1 MKIGKRLRTGA
12 KALAALAAGLLLFGA
27 AACSHDSDGNKGR
40 DGGDDDVAVTG
51 VTVAPEKATLYVT
64 GDKTTETLTATVT
77 PSDATDKSVSW
88 QPAPS
93 SRAELSATTGDS
105 ITVTAK
111 AAGSVTIT
119 ATAGGKNGFAT
130 IIVYA
135 DAASEE
141 KFKAVKG
148 NYEAGGKSFTIAEDG
163 IVTIDGVSSD
173 DPAVVD
179 GDTLTVTISGKE
191 HKISTADGN
200 VTLDD
205 AKAEKVTVS
214 LTKPDG
220 NNNEY
225 DTIKE
230 ALAAIPTT
238 EADTYTITL
247 KPVTYYENGLTYNG
261 SATVIIKGNTSE
273 KYGANVIII
282 GRGSNMSQQ
291 GGGSKEESRELLEFK
306 GSGNLILENI
316 TFISD
321 YSRADHSGNVQAELV
336 GFDSTGYVAAYNCA
350 FKSHQDTLRTT
361 GKAWFYK
368 CYVEGDTDFLWME
381 SSGIVALYEECE
393 IVSVYDANATTHETK
408 ICAPRM
414 SPASKAGK
422 GLVIY
427 NSTVREDENGASQ
440 KTYLA
445 RTPWKKSDGYWN
457 QVAYI
462 KTSISGVET
471 TPSPWYDSAIKSS
484 YNDCSTADGIARNI
498 IGWKIDRESADS
510 FGYEGLSDQSDIV
523 SETDVANEFSG
534 RRAILNR
541 LYDTNAKKY
550 KKDSETHWDIDTF
563 ISGRDWSVTA
573 DTSKDLLDGETEAKV
588 TVYEFTTAKDITSY
602 TDLTANGFENES
614 GKNHV
619 QGQAGSTIEV
629 LVTGKAVVTVTG
641 YYKGL
646 GTIQAEGQGKALFD
660 FTNGSTTKTIDK
672 PYVVYADSA
681 DTVTITAEDTT
692 YITKITVEYDD
703 SLEFTAVDTIAVS
716 AEDDATAVA
725 ANKTLQFTA
734 KLSPDGVTN
743 RDILWSIVS
752 GGGAANI
759 DARSGLL
766 TALAPSADTQV
777 TVRATS
783 CDANARYGEKTITVQ
798 ALVAGAFDIS
808 WLDSKEHSEVDA
820 IVATNSDESV
830 AKGDTGTASD
840 VSSFGSWSYNSQK
853 LKGTSKGGLSV
864 STTNT
869 VPAGYDSIYIDFPIT
884 ATVGCT
890 ISSVIVGGG
899 DGGTG
904 NALVQVSYKKSAGNF
919 VIVNETGVLNRND
932 DVTIPSDISIATG
945 ETITLRVAIGNPTA
959 GKIESGKSPTIGTVT
974 VYGNKN

>member
-1 MKIGKRLRTGA
+1 MKKMKTRIAALLG
-12 KALAALAAGLLLFGA
+12 ALALTAWGIGL
-27 AACSHDSDGNKGR
+27 AACSHD
-40 DGGDDDVAVTG
+40 DGGSPSLETP
-51 VTVAPEKATLYVT
+51 TSNI
-64 GDKTTETLTATVT
+64 TLTD
-77 PSDATDKSVSW
+77 SN
-88 QPAPS
+88 
-93 SRAELSATTGDS
+93 SRNSYET
-105 ITVTAK
+105 IQ
-111 AAGSVTIT
+111 AALG
-119 ATAGGKNGFAT
+119 
-130 IIVYA
+130 
-135 DAASEE
+135 
-141 KFKAVKG
+141 
-148 NYEAGGKSFTIAEDG
+148 
-163 IVTIDGVSSD
+163 
-173 DPAVVD
+173 
-179 GDTLTVTISGKE
+179 
-191 HKISTADGN
+191 
-200 VTLDD
+200 
-205 AKAEKVTVS
+205 
-214 LTKPDG
+214 
-220 NNNEY
+220 
-225 DTIKE
+225 
-230 ALAAIPTT
+230 AIPTGGPT
-238 EADTYTITL
+238 DTYTITL
-247 KPVTYYENGLTYNG
+247 QPGTYNENGLTYNG

-282 GRGSNMSQQ
+282 GHGSDMSKQRG
-291 GGGSKEESRELLEFK
+291 RELLEFQ

-321 YSRADHSGNVQAELV
+321 YSRADHSGDVQAELV

-381 SSGIVALYEECE
+381 SAGIVALYEECE

-471 TPSPWYDSAIKSS
+471 TPSPWY
-484 YNDCSTADGIARNI
+484 NDCSTADGIARNI
-498 IGWKIDRESADS
+498 IGWKIDKTSADS
-510 FGYEGLSDQSDIV
+510 FGYMGLSDQSDIV

-541 LYDTNAKKY
+541 LYDTSAKKY
-550 KKDSETHWDIDTF
+550 KKDSETHWNIDAF
-563 ISGRDWSVTA
+563 IASRGWSVTA
-573 DTSKDLLDGETEAKV
+573 DMSKDLLDGETEAKV

-602 TDLTANGFENES
+602 TDLTVSGFANES
-614 GKNHV
+614 GKDHV
-619 QGQAGSTIEV
+619 QGHAGNTIKV
-629 LVTGKAVVTVTG
+629 PVTGKAVVTVTG
-641 YYKGL
+641 YHKGL

-660 FTNGSTTKTIDK
+660 FNNGSTTKTIYK
-672 PYVVYADSA
+672 TYVVYANSA
-681 DTVTITAEDTT
+681 DTVTITADDTT

-703 SLEFTAVDTIAVS
+703 SLAFTPVAAITVS

-743 RDILWSIVS
+743 SDILWSIVS
-752 GGGAANI
+752 GSEAAEI

-766 TALAPSADTQV
+766 TARAPSADTQV

-783 CDANARYGEKTITVQ
+783 CDANARYGEKKITVQ
-798 ALVAGAFDIS
+798 ALEAGAFDIS
-808 WLDSKEHSEVDA
+808 WLDSEEHSNVDA
-820 IVATNSDESV
+820 IEATNSDESV
-830 AKGDTGTASD
+830 ATGGNGTVSD
-840 VSSFGSWSYNSQK
+840 VSSFGSWSYLDGK
-853 LKGTSKGGLSV
+853 LTEKSTGGLSV
-864 STTNT
+864 STTTT
-869 VPAGYDSIYIDFPIT
+869 VPKGYDSIYIDFPIT

-899 DGGTG
+899 NGGTD
-904 NALVQVSYKKSAGNF
+904 NALVQVSYKRSAGGF
-919 VIVNETGVLNRND
+919 VIVNETGVLNRNNA
-932 DVTIPSDISIATG
+932 VTIPSDISIATG
-945 ETITLRVAIGNPTA
+945 ETITLRVAIGNPDE
-959 GKIESGKSPTIGTVT
+959 GKIISGKSPTIGTVT

>member
-1 MKIGKRLRTGA
+1 MKKMKTRIAALLG
-12 KALAALAAGLLLFGA
+12 ALALTAWGIGL
-27 AACSHDSDGNKGR
+27 AACSHD
-40 DGGDDDVAVTG
+40 DGGSPSLETP
-51 VTVAPEKATLYVT
+51 TSNI
-64 GDKTTETLTATVT
+64 TLT
-77 PSDATDKSVSW
+77 
-88 QPAPS
+88 
-93 SRAELSATTGDS
+93 DS
-105 ITVTAK
+105 NSQNSYETIQ
-111 AAGSVTIT
+111 AALG
-119 ATAGGKNGFAT
+119 
-130 IIVYA
+130 
-135 DAASEE
+135 
-141 KFKAVKG
+141 
-148 NYEAGGKSFTIAEDG
+148 
-163 IVTIDGVSSD
+163 
-173 DPAVVD
+173 
-179 GDTLTVTISGKE
+179 
-191 HKISTADGN
+191 
-200 VTLDD
+200 
-205 AKAEKVTVS
+205 
-214 LTKPDG
+214 
-220 NNNEY
+220 
-225 DTIKE
+225 
-230 ALAAIPTT
+230 AIPTGGT
-238 EADTYTITL
+238 TGTYTITL
-247 KPVTYYENGLTYNG
+247 QPGTYNENGLTYNG

-273 KYGANVIII
+273 KYGADVIII

-291 GGGSKEESRELLEFK
+291 GGGSKEEGRELLEFK

-321 YSRADHSGNVQAELV
+321 YSRADHSGDVQAELV

-381 SSGIVALYEECE
+381 SAGIVALYEECE
-393 IVSVYDANATTHETK
+393 IVSVYDENATTHETK

-462 KTSISGVET
+462 KTDISGVET

-498 IGWKIDRESADS
+498 IGWKIDKTSADS
-510 FGYEGLSDQSDIV
+510 FGYAGLSDKSDIV

-541 LYDTNAKKY
+541 LYDTSAKKY
-550 KKDSETHWDIDTF
+550 KKDNETHWNIDTL
-563 ISGRDWSVTA
+563 ISGRGWSVTA

-602 TDLTANGFENES
+602 TDLTANGFANEE

-629 LVTGKAVVTVTG
+629 PVTGKAVVTVTG

-646 GTIQAEGQGKALFD
+646 GTIQTEGQGKALFD
-660 FTNGSTTKTIDK
+660 FNNGSTTKTIDK
-672 PYVVYADSA
+672 TYVVYANSA

-692 YITKITVEYDD
+692 YITKIVVEYDD
-703 SLEFTAVDTIAVS
+703 SLAFTPVAAITVS

-734 KLSPDGVTN
+734 KLSPNGVTN
-743 RDILWSIVS
+743 SDILWSIVS
-752 GGGAANI
+752 GSEAAKI
-759 DARSGLL
+759 DERSGLL

-783 CDANARYGEKTITVQ
+783 CDTNAKYGEKTITVQ

-808 WLDSKEHSEVDA
+808 WLDSEEHSKADA

-830 AKGDTGTASD
+830 AKGGTGTAFASA
-840 VSSFGSWSYNSQK
+840 GLGEWKYNSGK
-853 LKGTSKGGLSV
+853 LTGTSKGGLSITTSAAV
-864 STTNT
+864 SDY
-869 VPAGYDSIYIDFPIT
+869 ASAYIDFPIT
-884 ATVGCT
+884 ASVDCT
-890 ISSVIVGGG
+890 ISAIKVGGG
-899 DGGTG
+899 DSGTG
-904 NALVQVSYKKSAGNF
+904 DALIQVSYKKASGGFN
-919 VIVNETGVLNRND
+919 VVNETGISARNN
-932 DVTIPSDISIATG
+932 DVDFEKSIDISAN
-945 ETITLRVAIGNPTA
+945 ETITLRVAIGNSSKEIVA
-959 GKIESGKSPTIGTVT
+959 QKSLTIGTVT
-974 VYGNKN
+974 VYGNKK